1 MRVARYA
8 SRYAQLIRSYL
19 PECIIGA
26 YMCPWLPEEYGGAL
40 RRIFAQDY
48 DLLAE
53 SIDVFTPLIYCTKSG
68 RDNEWGRKFLEAA
81 PGFIPA
87 GRPVQ
92 LILDALEYPASLLAA
107 AGSAVP
113 SWGMQIFDGGRIFAD
128 PVKAGIFARAVGKIR
143 EKLEGTDC
151 AG

>member
-1 MRVARYA
+1 
-8 SRYAQLIRSYL
+8 
-19 PECIIGA
+19 
-26 YMCPWLPEEYGGAL
+26 MCPWLPDEYDGAL

-68 RDNEWGRKFLEAA
+68 RDNDWGRRFLEAA

-113 SWGMQIFDGGRIFAD
+113 SWGMQIFDGGRIFSRS
-128 PVKAGIFARAVGKIR
+128 F
-143 EKLEGTDC
+143 EGGYLC
-151 AG
+151 AGGWEDKGEIDGTHSID